1 MDTERLGEKTETMP
15 DREPVEAKR
24 LTYSV
29 PLLGVVGFSG
39 SGKTTLLTKLIAQ
52 LNQANLRIGVIKHAH
67 HSFDIDHPGKDS
79 YELRHAG
86 AGQTLV
92 ASKNRWALM
101 VETPENRHDPQLNAL
116 IQRLDSS
123 RLDLILVEGFK
134 HVSYPKLEVHRSAA
148 NPVLLY
154 PDDPDIMALLTD
166 DVSQFNN
173 TINIPVFNLDDIT
186 SIVQFILNFIRN
198 NNDR

>member
-1 MDTERLGEKTETMP
+1 MP
-15 DREPVEAKR
+15 DSKPFDSKR
-24 LTYSV
+24 ATHST

-39 SGKTTLLTKLIAQ
+39 SGKTTLLTRLIAK
-52 LNQANLRIGVIKHAH
+52 LNQTGLRIGVIKHAH
-67 HSFDIDHPGKDS
+67 HSFDIDQPGKDS
-79 YELRHAG
+79 YVLRHAG

-101 VETPENRHDPQLNAL
+101 VETPDNRQDPQLNEL
-116 IQRLDSS
+116 LERLDSS

-134 HVSYPKLEVHRSAA
+134 HVSYPKLEVHRAA
-148 NPVLLY
+148 VNPVLLY

-166 DVSQFNN
+166 NVSQFND
-173 TINIPVFNLDDIT
+173 TINIPVLNLDDTI

-198 NNDR
+198 HNDR